1 MARYPVLS
9 TPSTSVQFK
18 PKSDEFALDQAA
30 PGYRVLHLKQNG
42 KFDTHI
48 ERVTLSQQN
57 INTEISGY

>member
-18 PKSDEFALDQAA
+18 PKSDEFALDQAT
-30 PGYRVLHLKQNG
+30 PGYRVLHLKQMG
-42 KFDTHI
+42 SSIHI
-48 ERVTLSQQN
+48 SNVWLSQQN